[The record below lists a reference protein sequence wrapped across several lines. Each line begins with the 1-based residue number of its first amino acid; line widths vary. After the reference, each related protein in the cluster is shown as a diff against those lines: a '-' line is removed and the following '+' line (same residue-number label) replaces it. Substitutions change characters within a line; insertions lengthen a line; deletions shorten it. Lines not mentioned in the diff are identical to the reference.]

1 MTTIDPE
8 AEYRRLK
15 EVYDRTNDEELACV
29 AGDAYEL
36 TVVAKQVLAGEIAS
50 RGLDIHLN
58 ESPPEPGRRA
68 PASGFVS
75 EEPDFDPAN
84 LELTVVRR
92 MWGFQEA
99 QTAKGILTEAGIP
112 SYFGDDNLESASD
125 VRDFDAG
132 VDLKVCSDDA
142 ARAMH
147 ALVNK
152 WPSGPEIADQGEAG
166 EHLEYAIRCPRC
178 KSVEV
183 ILMQREGAQTG
194 NSALDARY
202 QWMCDHCGH
211 EWEDDGMVQRV

>member
-1 MTTIDPE
+1 MTTIDPA

-15 EVYDRTNDEELACV
+15 EVYGRMNDEELASV
-29 AGDAYEL
+29 ADEAYEL

-58 ESPPEPGRRA
+58 EFPPETERRS

-75 EEPDFDPAN
+75 EEPGFDPAN
-84 LELTVVRR
+84 LDLTVVRR

-99 QTAKGILTEAGIP
+99 ETAKGILTEAGIP
-112 SYFGDDNLESASD
+112 SYFGNDNLESASD

-147 ALVNK
+147 ALVNN
-152 WPSGPEIADQGEAG
+152 WPGSPEIADQREAG
-166 EHLEYAIRCPRC
+166 EHTEYAIRCPRC
-178 KSVEV
+178 KSIEV
-183 ILMQREGAQTG
+183 IFLQREGAQTE
-194 NSALDARY
+194 NSAFNDRY
-202 QWMCDHCGH
+202 QWTCDHCGH
-211 EWEDDGMVQRV
+211 EWEDDGMVHRV